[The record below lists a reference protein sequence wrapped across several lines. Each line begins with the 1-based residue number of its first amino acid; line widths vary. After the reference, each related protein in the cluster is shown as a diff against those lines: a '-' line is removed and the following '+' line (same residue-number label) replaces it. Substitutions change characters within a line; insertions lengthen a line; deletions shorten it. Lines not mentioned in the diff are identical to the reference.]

1 MTDIRGESFWV
12 KAGNA
17 IDGLSNSSG
26 TLTGYFM
33 LFAAIITTYEVIMR
47 HFFGMPT
54 IWAHDI
60 SSYVLVWFSFMSA
73 AYGLKEGT
81 HIKVDVLANRMSPRT
96 KIPMETISFALIFM
110 YSLIM
115 FIFAWQMCVDAF
127 VHNETDATILAAP
140 MYLVELGMVIG
151 TFLLSLQ
158 SFRMLIVKIVTWC
171 RGNLESG
178 PGVLNKSGVVLPVYL
193 ILAVI
198 SIWLYIAHPAA
209 GVIASMLLLLFAGV
223 PVFTA
228 LGVVGAVGLLILMG
242 PLYGLQQTAAIGLKS
257 MNSNVLLAI
266 PLYILCGQIMSDGGM
281 GEELFGVATKWVGN
295 IPGGLA
301 VATIGACAFF
311 AAISGSSVAT
321 AATIG
326 IIAIPEMLKRNYEP
340 TLVYGAVAAGG
351 TLGILI
357 PPSAAMIIYSVVTE
371 ESTGAL
377 FIGGIIPG
385 IILALIFAAYA
396 VFSCVRS
403 GRYEKADPASW
414 KDRFLGLKTS
424 GWGLLTPILILVTI
438 YTGICTPTESAAVA
452 VIYVLFV
459 SMFRGRIPYKQLTQT
474 VSHSIRSSTMILMI
488 VVGAIQVGMI
498 STFLQLPEAA
508 IDLVKATH
516 ASNLVIVIL
525 LCVIY
530 FILGLFLEV
539 VSILLITMPIV
550 YPLILFMNLNGIW
563 FGVFIVLLMQMAL
576 ITPPVGLNVYVVQGI
591 ANAEMTDVVK
601 GVIPFMLLILVG
613 MVILWLFP
621 DLATWLPGT
630 MHLGGL

>member
-1 MTDIRGESFWV
+1 
-12 KAGNA
+12 
-17 IDGLSNSSG
+17 
-26 TLTGYFM
+26 
-33 LFAAIITTYEVIMR
+33 
-47 HFFGMPT
+47 
-54 IWAHDI
+54 
-60 SSYVLVWFSFMSA
+60 MSA

-81 HIKVDVLANRMSPRT
+81 HINVDILANRMSPRT
-96 KIPMETISFALIFM
+96 KIPMETISFALISA
-110 YSLIM
+110 YSLIL
-115 FIFAWQMCVDAF
+115 FIFALQMCVDAF
-127 VHNETDATILAAP
+127 VHNERDPGLLAAP

-158 SFRMLIVKIVTWC
+158 SFRMLVVKIVTWC
-171 RGNLESG
+171 RGNLESA
-178 PGVLNKSGVVLPVYL
+178 PGILNRLGVVLPVYL

-198 SIWLYIAHPAA
+198 SVWLYIAYPAA
-209 GVIASMLLLLFAGV
+209 GVMLSMLVLLFAGV

-228 LGVVGAVGLLILMG
+228 LGVVGSVGLLLLMG
-242 PLYGLQQTAAIGLKS
+242 PYYGLQQTAAIGLKA

-266 PLYILCGQIMSDGGM
+266 PLYILCGQIISDSGIGK
-281 GEELFGVATKWVGN
+281 ELYSVGAKWVGH

-301 VATIGACAFF
+301 VTTIGACAFF

-321 AATIG
+321 SATIG

-340 TLVYGAVAAGG
+340 TLVYGVLAAGG

-357 PPSAAMIIYSVVTE
+357 PPSAAMIIYSAVTE

-377 FIGGIIPG
+377 FMGGIIPG
-385 IILALIFAAYA
+385 IILAIIFAAYA

-403 GRYEKADPASW
+403 GRYEKLAPASW
-414 KDRFLGLKTS
+414 KDRFLVLKTS
-424 GWGLLTPILILVTI
+424 VWGLLTPVLILVTI

-452 VIYVLFV
+452 VIYVLVV
-459 SMFRGRIPYKQLTQT
+459 SMFRGQIHYKQLTQT

-516 ASNLVIVIL
+516 ASNLVIMLL

-550 YPLILFMNLNGIW
+550 YPLIMYMNLNGIW

-591 ANAEMTDVVK
+591 ADAEMTDVIK
-601 GVIPFMLLILVG
+601 GVIPFMLLILLG

-630 MHLGGL
+630 MNLGGL